1 MSARQA
7 QSTLLPPPS
16 AAHSGPVLQVL
27 GPMSAQYEGHD
38 VPLGPPRRRA
48 LLALLVIRLGRVV
61 PTTVLIEELW
71 REDPP
76 RRAVATLQSHI
87 SHLRRA
93 LAPATGPDRPAV
105 LRYRA
110 PGYVLE
116 LSPEQVDVHRF
127 EQLFSTGRRFLARQ
141 DPVAARDRLTRALGL
156 WRGSP
161 YAEFVTHQPLADE
174 STRLEQV
181 RLTALEASAEAGLV
195 LGRTAEVVTELEREV
210 RQHPTRERLV
220 GHLMT
225 ALFRSGRQAEAL
237 EVYEWTRSYLV
248 EEYGVDTTAE
258 LQQLH
263 TALLRQELGEQRTR
277 AVLSD
282 ESPARA
288 AELPGPSGPC
298 CPARRSGWRR
308 CPPGPRR
315 PPCAAWASRRNRTV
329 RHGSRPWPPDSPSS
343 SPCRPRR

>member
-1 MSARQA
+1 M
-7 QSTLLPPPS
+7 
-16 AAHSGPVLQVL
+16 
-27 GPMSAQYEGHD
+27 
-38 VPLGPPRRRA
+38 
-48 LLALLVIRLGRVV
+48 
-61 PTTVLIEELW
+61 
-71 REDPP
+71 
-76 RRAVATLQSHI
+76 
-87 SHLRRA
+87 
-93 LAPATGPDRPAV
+93 V
-105 LRYRA
+105 LRHRA

-181 RLTALEASAEAGLV
+181 RLTALEACAEAGLV

-282 ESPARA
+282 ELLTRA

-298 CPARRSGWRR
+298 CPARRSRWRR

-315 PPCAAWASRRNRTV
+315 PPCAVWASRRSRTV
-329 RHGSRPWPPDSPSS
+329 RHGSLPWPPGSPSS